1 MKFFDKK
8 AIFLILGFF
17 CILNLSALNN
27 LGNDFITATELL
39 ERREQQEQQRAFNL
53 ELRQVFL
60 GQINVDQDLFDF
72 EFRALGRINFT
83 DQDLAR
89 LVFFS
94 EQYRQNVLQNDRALS
109 FTWNTWWFRVQG
121 NQWLTLNRVMQDLEL
136 DYLDNVALVIERYDQ
151 GTRLLNLSNFNLNS
165 RQLEVL
171 VPYIQRLI
179 VRGLQNLD
187 LSGNRITYLPGNFGE
202 LNGLIRI
209 NLSNN
214 NLNYLNR
221 NFRNRIFMQH
231 DNSLELLAN
240 INTLQSLDL
249 SDNVN
254 LQFIPWN
261 LGNVRRIDISNTRI
275 NILPRLINIR
285 NIIQLND

>member
-8 AIFLILGFF
+8 VKFFILGFF

-27 LGNDFITATELL
+27 LNNGFITATELL
-39 ERREQQEQQRAFNL
+39 ERREQQRAFNL
-53 ELRQVFL
+53 EQRQAFL
-60 GQINVDQDLFDF
+60 GQINVTPDLFDF
-72 EFRALGRINFT
+72 GLIAPERINFT

-94 EQYRQNVLQNDRALS
+94 DEYQQNVLPGNRGLS
-109 FTWNTWWFRVQG
+109 FTWNTWWFRFQG
-121 NQWLTLNRVMQDLEL
+121 NWYSSLNWIMQNLDI

-151 GTRLLNLSNFNLNS
+151 GARLLNLSNFNLNS
-165 RQLEVL
+165 RQLEIL

-179 VRGLQNLD
+179 RRGLQNLD
-187 LSGNRITYLPGNFGE
+187 LSGNRITYLPENFDE

-214 NLNYLNR
+214 NLYYFNR

-231 DNSLELLAN
+231 DNSLEVLEN

-249 SDNVN
+249 SDNRN
-254 LQFIPWN
+254 LEFIPWN
-261 LGNVRRIDISNTRI
+261 LRNVRRIDISNTRI